1 MSVDKFGRHQLQ
13 LQLQQQQQ
21 QQTSTIFQG
30 NYKWLKILPEIVLKY
45 NSTKHT
51 TIGMKPIDVTTKN
64 EQPLLKTA
72 FNHIKIYRGSKFK
85 VGDKVR
91 VSKYREAFNKGYTPN
106 WSNEIFTVEKVNLTH
121 PTTYILQDDHQDR
134 IMGGFYEHELQLAKY
149 PDIYLV
155 EKVLKRKGNKA
166 YVKWFGLPTNQN
178 SWVNKN
184 DLL

>member
-21 QQTSTIFQG
+21 QQTSIM
-30 NYKWLKILPEIVLKY
+30 LR
-45 NSTKHT
+45 
-51 TIGMKPIDVTTKN
+51 MKPIDVTTKN

-121 PTTYILQDDHQDR
+121 STTYILQDDHQDR

-166 YVKWFGLPTNQN
+166 YVKWFGLPTNQP
-178 SWVNKN
+178 KQ
-184 DLL
+184 LG